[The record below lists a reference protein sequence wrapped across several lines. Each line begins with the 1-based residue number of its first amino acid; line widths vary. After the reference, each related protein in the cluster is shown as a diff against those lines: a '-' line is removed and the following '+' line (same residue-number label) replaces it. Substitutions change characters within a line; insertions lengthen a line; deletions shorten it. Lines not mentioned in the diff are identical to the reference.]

1 MTIHKF
7 EHLGIPDEVTQDN
20 TKKLNES
27 SRNTRERLAGIALVC
42 LGSYLDDEMVTQEQL
57 NRIFPLAQRCM
68 NTSVLIEG
76 EGCDAEYIEQA
87 IAYLEEYIKE
97 QGV

>member
-20 TKKLNES
+20 TKKLN
-27 SRNTRERLAGIALVC
+27 AGIALVC
-42 LGSYLDDEMVTQEQL
+42 LGSYLEDGMITQEQFE
-57 NRIFPLAQRCM
+57 RIRVLADRGK
-68 NTSVLIEG
+68 NTPIAKESETNDV
-76 EGCDAEYIEQA
+76 EYIEQS
-87 IAYLEEYIKE
+87 IAMIEEYLKE